1 MFRQLTEVINTR
13 QRTLPMLSYFLRRI
27 AAAIPVMLVVA
38 LFVFLLL
45 RLSPGDP
52 AAIIAGDMA
61 TPEQLAAIRESL
73 GLNQPLYR
81 QFFVWIWQLLQRD
94 FSTSLM
100 AHTPVLSMIG
110 QRVEPT
116 ISLALVS
123 IIFTILISVPL
134 GVLAAWKHGSWI
146 DNLVMSTSVLGFS
159 VPVFVIG
166 YVLITVFAIELK
178 WLPVQGFRSIS
189 DGLGPF
195 AQRIVL
201 PALTLS
207 SVYVALVARMTRASM
222 LEVLGE
228 DYIRTARA
236 KGLAEVQ
243 VLFRHALR
251 NAMIPI
257 LTVIGTG
264 FAMMISGV
272 VVTESVF
279 NIPGLGRLIVDAVLA
294 RDYPVIQGMILLTSG
309 VYVVINLLID
319 LSYAIS
325 DPRIRY

>member
-1 MFRQLTEVINTR
+1 
-13 QRTLPMLSYFLRRI
+13 MLGYFIRRVL
-27 AAAIPVMLVVA
+27 AAIPVMLVVA

-61 TPEQLAAIRESL
+61 TPDQLAAIRESL
-73 GLNQPLYR
+73 GLNQPLYQ
-81 QFFVWIWQLLQRD
+81 QFFVWISQLLQGD

-100 AHTPVLSMIG
+100 AQTPVLTMIG
-110 QRVEPT
+110 QRLEPT
-116 ISLALVS
+116 LSLALVA
-123 IIFTILISVPL
+123 IGFTILISVPL

-146 DNLVMSTSVLGFS
+146 DNLVMSSSVLGFS

-166 YVLITVFAIELK
+166 YLLSTLFAIELK
-178 WLPVQGFRSIS
+178 WLPVQGFSSIS
-189 DGLGPF
+189 NGVWPF
-195 AQRIVL
+195 AQRIIL

-207 SVYVALVARMTRASM
+207 SVYIALVARMTRASV

-236 KGLAEVQ
+236 KGLSEIH

-251 NAMIPI
+251 NSMIPI

-264 FAMMISGV
+264 FALMISGV

-309 VYVVINLLID
+309 VYVIINLLID
-319 LSYAIS
+319 LSYALS

>member
-1 MFRQLTEVINTR
+1 MVG
-13 QRTLPMLSYFLRRI
+13 YFIRRVL
-27 AAAIPVMLVVA
+27 AAIPVMLVVA

-61 TPEQLAAIRESL
+61 TAQQLAAIRESL
-73 GLNQPLYR
+73 GLNQPLYQ
-81 QFFVWIWQLLQRD
+81 QFFVWIAQLLQGD
-94 FSTSLM
+94 FGTSLM
-100 AHTPVLSMIG
+100 AQTPVITMIG
-110 QRVEPT
+110 QRLEPT
-116 ISLALVS
+116 LSLALVA
-123 IIFTILISVPL
+123 ITFTILISVPL
-134 GVLAAWKHGSWI
+134 GVLAAWKHGTWI
-146 DNLVMSTSVLGFS
+146 DNLVMSSSVLGFS
-159 VPVFVIG
+159 IPVFVIG
-166 YVLITVFAIELK
+166 YLLSTLFAIELK

-189 DGLGPF
+189 QGAWPF
-195 AQRIVL
+195 TQRIIL

-207 SVYVALVARMTRASM
+207 SVYIALVARMTRASV

-236 KGLAEVQ
+236 KGLPEIH

-251 NAMIPI
+251 NSMIPI

-264 FAMMISGV
+264 FALMISGV

-309 VYVVINLLID
+309 VYVIINLLID
-319 LSYAIS
+319 LSYALS

>member
-1 MFRQLTEVINTR
+1 VAG
-13 QRTLPMLSYFLRRI
+13 YFIRRVL
-27 AAAIPVMLVVA
+27 AAIPVMLVVA

-61 TPEQLAAIRESL
+61 TPQQLAAIRANL
-73 GLNQPLYR
+73 GLDQPLYQ
-81 QFFVWIWQLLQRD
+81 QFFVWIGQLLHGD

-100 AHTPVLSMIG
+100 AHTPVLTMIG
-110 QRVEPT
+110 QRLEPT
-116 ISLALVS
+116 LSLALVA

-146 DNLVMSTSVLGFS
+146 DNLVMSASVLGFS
-159 VPVFVIG
+159 IPVFVIG
-166 YVLITVFAIELK
+166 YLLATLFAIELR
-178 WLPVQGFRSIS
+178 WLPVQGFTSITK
-189 DGLGPF
+189 GVWPF
-195 AQRIVL
+195 AERIIL

-207 SVYVALVARMTRASM
+207 SVYIALVARMTRASV

-236 KGLAEVQ
+236 KGLAEIH

-251 NAMIPI
+251 NSMIPI

-264 FAMMISGV
+264 FALMISGV

-309 VYVVINLLID
+309 VYVIINLLID
-319 LSYAIS
+319 LSYALS

>member
-1 MFRQLTEVINTR
+1 MAGYFIRRV
-13 QRTLPMLSYFLRRI
+13 LS
-27 AAAIPVMLVVA
+27 AIPVMLVVA

-61 TPEQLAAIRESL
+61 TPQQLAAIRANL
-73 GLNQPLYR
+73 GLDQPLYQ
-81 QFFVWIWQLLQRD
+81 QFFVWISRLLHGD

-100 AHTPVLSMIG
+100 AKTPVLTMIG
-110 QRVEPT
+110 QRLEPT
-116 ISLALVS
+116 LSLALVA
-123 IIFTILISVPL
+123 ILFTIVISVPL
-134 GVLAAWKHGSWI
+134 GVLAAWKHGSWL
-146 DNLVMSTSVLGFS
+146 DNVVMSVSVLGFS
-159 VPVFVIG
+159 IPVFVIG
-166 YVLITVFAIELK
+166 YLLTTVFAIELK
-178 WLPVQGFRSIS
+178 WLPVQGFTSITK
-189 DGLGPF
+189 GVWPF
-195 AQRIVL
+195 AERIIL

-207 SVYVALVARMTRASM
+207 SVYIALVARMTRASV

-236 KGLAEVQ
+236 KGLSEIH

-264 FAMMISGV
+264 FALMISGV

-279 NIPGLGRLIVDAVLA
+279 NVPGLGRLIVDAVLA

-319 LSYAIS
+319 LSYALS